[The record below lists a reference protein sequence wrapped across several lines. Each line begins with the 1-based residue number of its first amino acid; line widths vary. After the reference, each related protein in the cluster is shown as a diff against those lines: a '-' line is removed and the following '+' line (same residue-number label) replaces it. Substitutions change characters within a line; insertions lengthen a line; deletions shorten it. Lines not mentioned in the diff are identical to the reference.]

1 MVYGCYLCSPI
12 SDVKLNTTEVV
23 GTMGLDFD
31 VKTFCHN
38 LRATKPPYEC
48 PVETCRKV
56 YKSYSGIEYHLYH
69 YDHDNPT
76 PAQVLP
82 NKKRKGRPP
91 RASLAGSG
99 DTDDGGGNGGPGL
112 VRNAPCSPN
121 QSERSHSPGRDTM
134 TYAQAQRMVELEIQG
149 RVHRI
154 SIFENIDVV
163 SEEDSDAE
171 DAPPSGTG
179 SCGGGVCNGSDS
191 GAGGSE
197 VVGSGKD
204 RSDIP
209 SSNGGKATPKTG
221 KHKSKDK
228 KKDGSSYHN
237 PQSGLA
243 VKLPEAVFRELDQE
257 RPDAPLRPLS
267 YYRSVNK

>member
-1 MVYGCYLCSPI
+1 
-12 SDVKLNTTEVV
+12 
-23 GTMGLDFD
+23 MGLDFD

-76 PAQVLP
+76 PAQTVP
-82 NKKRKGRPP
+82 QKKRKGRPP

-99 DTDDGGGNGGPGL
+99 DTDDGGGNGGGGPGQGG
-112 VRNAPCSPN
+112 NTPGSPN
-121 QSERSHSPGRDTM
+121 RSERSHSPGRETM

-149 RVHRI
+149 RIHRI

-171 DAPPSGTG
+171 DAPPSGAG
-179 SCGGGVCNGSDS
+179 GNGGGVCNGSD
-191 GAGGSE
+191 GGGGGSE
-197 VVGSGKD
+197 LGGSGKD
-204 RSDIP
+204 RPDIP
-209 SSNGGKATPKTG
+209 SSNGGKSTPKSG
-221 KHKSKDK
+221 KHKSKEK
-228 KKDGSSYHN
+228 KKDGSSHHHSA
-237 PQSGLA
+237 QSGPA

-257 RPDAPLRPLS
+257 RPDAPPRPSS
-267 YYRSVNK
+267 YYRFALRIVIRLLNMYCACIRKLI